1 MTKINSEL
9 NTNLKELFPDSL
21 VGAKLNSFF
30 VKGNYIQNNIQ
41 CKGYFAQI
49 LVFCTLPSPQVCK
62 SSVSLSSLTDYF
74 SLLGREEGQAVGQG
88 REVAQDYRS
97 GQQGLTK
104 N

>member
-1 MTKINSEL
+1 MQRIFSL
-9 NTNLKELFPDSL
+9 DS
-21 VGAKLNSFF
+21 
-30 VKGNYIQNNIQ
+30 I
-41 CKGYFAQI
+41 
-49 LVFCTLPSPQVCK
+49 VFCSLPASQVCK

-74 SLLGREEGQAVGQG
+74 SLLGREEGQAVGLG